1 MSERNTENAESAR
14 LTWLG
19 GPLLL
24 ICTGSPGPT
33 MAGISWMPWFH
44 FPGARIAAVYHH
56 SRLTW
61 FRAALCSLS
70 YSLLYTGPSLLYLFF
85 ACRCSTKTCNIL
97 KLSCGFKWFSLH
109 FHPIYWQK
117 TGPWKLLRGHCMKE
131 SRLCVLTILWRSSI
145 LRVLA
150 ILWMSPALRV
160 LPSASKECPS
170 SSNRTRKGNFLPW
183 KSCNSSAFW
192 KQMTKRC
199 RHHEEDTKASL
210 LNVCYGS
217 IYTMSYFLVIG
228 FYLLSLR

>member
-1 MSERNTENAESAR
+1 M
-14 LTWLG
+14 
-19 GPLLL
+19 
-24 ICTGSPGPT
+24 PG
-33 MAGISWMPWFH
+33 
-44 FPGARIAAVYHH
+44 
-56 SRLTW
+56 LQ
-61 FRAALCSLS
+61 
-70 YSLLYTGPSLLYLFF
+70 LYTTIVGLRGSGLHCAHWATLYYTLAPLYYTTFLHADVLPKPVTF
-85 ACRCSTKTCNIL
+85 WNSAVVSN
-97 KLSCGFKWFSLH
+97 GFLCIFIQFTGK
-109 FHPIYWQK
+109 K

-131 SRLCVLTILWRSSI
+131 SRPCVLTILWRSPI

>member
-1 MSERNTENAESAR
+1 MVGLCGSGVHCAHWST
-14 LTWLG
+14 
-19 GPLLL
+19 LLA
-24 ICTGSPGPT
+24 P
-33 MAGISWMPWFH
+33 
-44 FPGARIAAVYHH
+44 
-56 SRLTW
+56 
-61 FRAALCSLS
+61 
-70 YSLLYTGPSLLYLFF
+70 LLYLFF

-97 KLSCGFKWFSLH
+97 KLSSGFKWFSLH

-117 TGPWKLLRGHCMKE
+117 QVPGSYWEAIVWRSLVLR
-131 SRLCVLTILWRSSI
+131 VFTILWI
-145 LRVLA
+145 
-150 ILWMSPALRV
+150 SPVLRV

-170 SSNRTRKGNFLPW
+170 LLNRKRKGNFLPW

-217 IYTMSYFLVIG
+217 IYTKSYLLVSG